1 MSTLVWVRVPAESF
15 VLDQTLS
22 RVPDLQAE
30 IQPTILSPSDPD
42 TSRRLVW
49 TSCEDFEALERAIH
63 SDDSLRAVE
72 LVESFEDRA
81 EWLFQVEW
89 GAEAASLPLLTAEGG
104 TILAAYSRST
114 SWDVRMFFFDRQTLS
129 EAYEACRDRDIK
141 IRVTQVQEASESDQI
156 NGSDLTVKQ
165 YEALVV
171 ANQQG
176 YYDIPRRASAETV
189 ADVLDIS
196 HQALSE
202 RLSRG
207 HRNLIKSL
215 LQYED
220 SGTGSDPV
228 GERLRFDST

>member
-1 MSTLVWVRVPAESF
+1 
-15 VLDQTLS
+15 
-22 RVPDLQAE
+22 
-30 IQPTILSPSDPD
+30 
-42 TSRRLVW
+42 
-49 TSCEDFEALERAIH
+49 
-63 SDDSLRAVE
+63 
-72 LVESFEDRA
+72 
-81 EWLFQVEW
+81 
-89 GAEAASLPLLTAEGG
+89 
-104 TILAAYSRST
+104 
-114 SWDVRMFFFDRQTLS
+114 MFFFDRDTLS
-129 EAYEACRDRDIK
+129 EAYESCRDRDIK

-176 YYDIPRRASAETV
+176 YYDIPRRASAQKV
-189 ADVLDIS
+189 AEALGIS

-220 SGTGSDPV
+220 SNSQSEPV